1 MSYFIVFAG
10 KGGTG
15 KSTLAAFTVKYL
27 SERKLSPVLV
37 VDADPNYC
45 LPELLGV
52 EIKETV
58 ASIRDNALKQKPE
71 GMSLD
76 EWLEI
81 QINRVIEEAKGFDLI
96 VMGRPEGSGCYCAVN
111 NVLKRILQEIAEHYR
126 YIVVDNE
133 AGMEHISRGILN
145 KVDLL
150 FIVSTFTK
158 TSIQAALRINE
169 LIKELNITPKKKVLI
184 INMAFREFE
193 ESEEEELLKHFDSIY
208 YVFFDKDF
216 LKLSEKGRNVF
227 SLPKAEA
234 IWVNFEWIL
243 EEIIEQKI

>member
-10 KGGTG
+10 KGGVG

-27 SERKLSPVLV
+27 SKKKLGPVLV

-52 EIKETV
+52 EVRETV
-58 ASIRDNALKQKPE
+58 ASVRENALKNKPE

-81 QINRVIEEAKGFDLI
+81 QINKVVEEAKCFDLL

-111 NVLKRILQEIAEHYR
+111 NVLKRILQEIAQHYR

-133 AGMEHISRGILN
+133 AGMEHISRGILS
-145 KVDLL
+145 KIDLL

-158 TSIQAALRINE
+158 TGIQAALRINE

-193 ESEEEELLKHFDSIY
+193 ESEEKELLKHFDSIY

-227 SLPKAEA
+227 SLCGDEA
-234 IWVNFEWIL
+234 VWVNFYWIL
-243 EEIIEQKI
+243 EETIE

>member
-243 EEIIEQKI
+243 EETIEQKI

>member
-27 SERKLSPVLV
+27 SERKLGPVLV

-58 ASIRDNALKQKPE
+58 ASVRDNALKEKPE

-81 QINRVIEEAKGFDLI
+81 QINRVVEEAEGFDLI

-158 TSIQAALRINE
+158 TGIQAALRINE
-169 LIKELNITPKKKVLI
+169 LIKELNINPEKKLLI

-193 ESEEEELLKHFDSIY
+193 DSEEEELLKHFDSIY

-227 SLPKAEA
+227 SLPKGEA
-234 IWVNFEWIL
+234 IWVNFKWIL
-243 EEIIEQKI
+243 EETVEQKI

>member
-15 KSTLAAFTVKYL
+15 KSTLASLTVKFL
-27 SERKLSPVLV
+27 TERKLGPVLV

-52 EIKETV
+52 NVKQTV
-58 ASIRDNALKQKPE
+58 ASVRDSALQNKPD
-71 GMSLD
+71 GISLD

-81 QINRVIEEAKGFDLI
+81 QINRIVEESEGFDLL

-111 NVLKRILQEIAEHYR
+111 NVLKRILQEIAEQYR

-133 AGMEHISRGILN
+133 AGMEHISRGIVN
-145 KVDLL
+145 KIDLL
-150 FIVSTFTK
+150 FVVSTSAK
-158 TSIQAALRINE
+158 SSIQAALRINE
-169 LIKELNITPKKKVLI
+169 LIKELNISPKKRVLV

-193 ESEEEELLKHFDSIY
+193 DSEEQELLKNFDTIY
-208 YVFFDKDF
+208 YVFFDRDF

-227 SLPKAEA
+227 SLPKGEA
-234 IWVNFEWIL
+234 IWLNFEWIL
-243 EEIIEQKI
+243 EETIEQKI